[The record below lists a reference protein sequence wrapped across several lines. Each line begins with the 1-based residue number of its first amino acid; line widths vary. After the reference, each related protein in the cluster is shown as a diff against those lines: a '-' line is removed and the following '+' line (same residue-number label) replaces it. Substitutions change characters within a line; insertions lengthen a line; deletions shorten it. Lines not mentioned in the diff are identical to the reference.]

1 MLKAAIHCNFDD
13 STRQEA
19 GLRNIRNI
27 LAGSDGKPD
36 IVVVCHGPGISL
48 VAKDQS
54 ESGKAI
60 AELQQEGVAFLACEN
75 TLESMSLSGA
85 DLLPGVETVPSG
97 AVEVLRRQQDG
108 YGYFRP

>member
-1 MLKAAIHCNFDD
+1 MLKAVIHCNFDD

-27 LAGSDGKPD
+27 LEGTDGKPD
-36 IVVVCHGPGISL
+36 LVVVCHGSGISL
-48 VAKDQS
+48 LEKDKS
-54 ESGKAI
+54 DSGKTI
-60 AELQQEGVAFLACEN
+60 SELQQAGVSFLACEN
-75 TLESMSLSGA
+75 TLKSKSLSTA
-85 DLLPGVETVPSG
+85 DLLPGVDTVPSG